1 MAEGGDDGL
10 DAFLRTHSGESDD
23 WTVPSGTLLG
33 GAWRVTAPLGRGGSS
48 EVYCVR
54 NALTGAY
61 AAAKILYRPEEAQ
74 RRRFEREMEL
84 LSTMGSPSFP
94 AFYLGGEYE
103 GRLFMVLELLDEMPV
118 PRGDR
123 AVARYLAAVAKGVGR
138 LHALG
143 YVHRDLKPKNI
154 LRRKSDGAPVVVDL
168 GLACPVR
175 TAQEEAVAADRLSVV
190 EGRPAGVGT
199 PGYAAPEQFAGGD
212 VTPAADVHALGILLD
227 ACFGGSPP
235 SRWRRVIRRATSTIP
250 RERYGDAAAFARVVK
265 RVAAAS
271 AFRRLAT
278 WAAALALVA
287 LAAVAVVRQ
296 AFDSAQVAERMR
308 WWWMCTDEPG
318 EFLEY
323 GRMSAVNYCVT
334 TNEDVVCFNR
344 KMGKVMFLEVQT
356 NVVEYTRPVVTNAVW
371 GTTVRLKRGQNTFTR
386 PVRLKGNHRYRIVG
400 PGVLDAELVSEGT
413 NTVIY
418 PLRCLIVNRSKIPVS
433 ESGISYVFTERAA
446 YLTFA
451 GLDDLIPPGNVLP
464 TMEVA
469 RKRQEELERHF
480 SWVTCPGNEFF
491 TGVYCRNPTNE
502 TELCEMRGEAD
513 CFDPAKA
520 RRFP

>member
-1 MAEGGDDGL
+1 MAEDGDDGL
-10 DAFLRTHSGESDD
+10 DAYLRTHSGEGDD

-118 PRGDR
+118 PRGDQ
-123 AVARYLAAVAKGVGR
+123 AVARYLAAVAKGVGG

-227 ACFGGSPP
+227 ACFGGAPP

-250 RERYGDAAAFARVVK
+250 RERYRDAEEFARSVK
-265 RVAAAS
+265 WVAATG
-271 AFRRLAT
+271 AFKRLAAWT
-278 WAAALALVA
+278 AAAALVA
-287 LAAVAVVRQ
+287 FAAVATIRQ
-296 AFDSAQVAERMR
+296 MSGARQVAERLR
-308 WWWMCTDEPG
+308 WWWMCTDEPA
-318 EFLEY
+318 ELLEL
-323 GRMSAVNYCVT
+323 GPMSVAKYSVT
-334 TNEDVVCFNR
+334 TNEAAVCFNR
-344 KMGKVMFLEVQT
+344 KMGKVMFPEVQT
-356 NVVEYTRPVVTNAVW
+356 NVVEYTRPVVTNAGW
-371 GTTVRLKRGQNTFTR
+371 ATTVRLRRGQNTFAH
-386 PVRLKGNHRYRIVG
+386 PIRLKDNHRYRIVG

-480 SWVTCPGNEFF
+480 SWVTYPGNEFF

>member
-1 MAEGGDDGL
+1 MAEDGDDGL
-10 DAFLRTHSGESDD
+10 DAYLRTHSGEGDD

-118 PRGDR
+118 PRGDQ
-123 AVARYLAAVAKGVGR
+123 AVARYLAAVAKGVGG

-154 LRRKSDGAPVVVDL
+154 MRRKSDGAPVVVDL

-227 ACFGGSPP
+227 ACFGGAPP

-250 RERYGDAAAFARVVK
+250 RERYRDAEEFARSVK
-265 RVAAAS
+265 WVAATG
-271 AFRRLAT
+271 AFKRLAAWT
-278 WAAALALVA
+278 AAAALVA
-287 LAAVAVVRQ
+287 FAAVATIRQ
-296 AFDSAQVAERMR
+296 MSGARQVAERLR
-308 WWWMCTDEPG
+308 WWWMCTDEPA
-318 EFLEY
+318 ELLEL
-323 GRMSAVNYCVT
+323 GPMSVAKYSVT
-334 TNEDVVCFNR
+334 TNEAAVCFNR
-344 KMGKVMFLEVQT
+344 KMGKVMFPEVQT
-356 NVVEYTRPVVTNAVW
+356 NVVEYTRPVVTNAGW
-371 GTTVRLKRGQNTFTR
+371 ATTVRLRRGQNTFAH
-386 PVRLKGNHRYRIVG
+386 PIRLKDNHRYRIVG

-480 SWVTCPGNEFF
+480 SWVTYPGNEFF